1 MYFHVSCVCI
11 NIEVEFLG
19 HVVTLTSAELLDGLP
34 ELLHCFTLPPTMCE
48 GFSFYMSSPSVLLSF
63 FLIAILMGVKW
74 SLIMIFDLLVP
85 NV

>member
-1 MYFHVSCVCI
+1 MYFHFSHVCI

-19 HVVTLTSAELLDGLP
+19 HVVTLTSVELLHGLP
-34 ELLHCFTLPPTMCE
+34 ELLHHFTFPPTMCE

-74 SLIMIFDLLVP
+74 SLMIFDLLVP